1 MDPTIYFCGYGNRDL
16 LVRLPTLPS
25 SGERVHAKSIQ
36 PLDGGMAANAAVA
49 AARFGARTHFV
60 GAVGTDPESTAFLAA
75 LHAEGISTDHT
86 SRDGFLSY
94 AVILVDG
101 MGERAVIS
109 QDDSLDTTRLARFL
123 AQIEPEADHWV
134 YIDGYRWDR
143 EWLIEPDGLNIVVD
157 VDGTVEKEHI
167 VRAARASRHLL
178 GSHKTFMNTC
188 GFSEQELGDLAES
201 FGTTIVVTRGD
212 AGLTLLEPGSEPWHA
227 PAFPAQVVDD
237 TGAGD
242 CFAGIYIASLS
253 AGISSREA
261 ALTASGGASLSC
273 LSRGARAAPRAQ
285 EIHALM
291 ANVNTPPNLQK

>member
-25 SGERVHAKSIQ
+25 AGERVHAKSIQ
-36 PLDGGMAANAAVA
+36 PFDGGMAANAAVA

-60 GAVGTDPESTAFLAA
+60 GAVGADVESTAFLAA
-75 LHAEGISTDHT
+75 LHTEGISTDHT
-86 SRDGFLSY
+86 SREGFLSY

-101 MGERAVIS
+101 LGERAVIS
-109 QDDSLDTTRLARFL
+109 QDDSLDTSRLARFL
-123 AQIEPEADHWV
+123 ARIEPGAGHWV

-143 EWLIEPDGLNIVVD
+143 DWLIESNGLNVVVD
-157 VDGTVEKEHI
+157 VDGAVEQEHI

-201 FGTTIVVTRGD
+201 FGTTIVVTRGE
-212 AGLTLLEPGSEPWHA
+212 AGLTLLEPGSAPWHA
-227 PAFPAQVVDD
+227 PAFPVQVVDD

-242 CFAGIYIASLS
+242 CFAGIYIASLA
-253 AGISSREA
+253 AGTSSREA
-261 ALTASGGASLSC
+261 ALTASSGASLSC
-273 LSRGARAAPRAQ
+273 VSRGARAAPRAK

-291 ANVNTPPNLQK
+291 ATANTPPNPQK